1 MEIVVESRKE
11 NKLLER
17 EEINCLIKYDGSTPA
32 RKKIKEALK
41 NHLGMSGYIVI
52 HKVESFFGM
61 KQAKVYAKIYPSE
74 EVARRIE
81 HQYILR
87 RGEGK
92 PQEGKQETKEEKK
105 KEKEEEV
112 KEEEKEEEKPEEKK
126 EEKEG
131 ETNE

>member
-41 NHLGMSGYIVI
+41 NQLGMSGYIVI
-52 HKVESFFGM
+52 HRVEPFFGM

-81 HQYILR
+81 NQYILR

-92 PQEGKQETKEEKK
+92 PQESKQEIKEEKK
-105 KEKEEEV
+105 KEEKEEA
-112 KEEEKEEEKPEEKK
+112 KEEEKPEERK